1 MRIAITGSTG
11 LVGEA
16 LLPALVRLGH
26 QPVRVLRHTAP
37 DDLPAIRW
45 DPGRGEID
53 TDGFAGI
60 DAVIHLAGEPI
71 AARRWSENQKAKI
84 RESRVD
90 GTTLIAKT
98 IAKLPDG
105 PRVLI
110 SSSAIGY
117 YGERDEEI
125 LTEDS
130 GSGTG
135 FISDVCIGWEAATAE
150 AEAAGIRVVHTRTG
164 IVLSPMGGALAEQL
178 PFFRFGLGGRF
189 GSGRQWWS
197 WVTLP
202 DVVGALIWLL
212 DVDEG
217 GPVNLTSP
225 NPVTNAEF
233 TKTLGRVL
241 RRPTPFP
248 TPEGGGVGSL
258 GSGADR
264 CTALHEH
271 PCAPGAPGRQ
281 RVRVHPSGIG
291 AGLARSSGPA
301 LIADQASMSTL
312 LP

>member
-16 LLPALVRLGH
+16 LLPVLMRLGH
-26 QPVRVLRHTAP
+26 QPVRVLRHTPP
-37 DDLPAIRW
+37 DDLPAVRW
-45 DPGRGEID
+45 DPARGEID
-53 TDGFAGI
+53 TDGFAGV
-60 DAVIHLAGEPI
+60 DAIIHLAGEPI
-71 AARRWSENQKAKI
+71 AARRWSEDQKAKI

-90 GTTLIAKT
+90 GTTLISDT
-98 IAKLPDG
+98 IARLPDG

-125 LTEDS
+125 LTEES
-130 GSGTG
+130 GAGTG
-135 FISDVCIGWEAATAE
+135 FISDVCIGWEAATSE
-150 AEAAGIRVVHTRTG
+150 AEAAGIRVVHARTG

-197 WVTLP
+197 WVALP

-212 DVDEG
+212 DVDES
-217 GPVNLTSP
+217 GPVNVTSP
-225 NPVTNAEF
+225 NPVTNGEF

-248 TPEGGGVGSL
+248 TPKLGVWARL
-258 GSGADR
+258 GR
-264 CTALHEH
+264 ELTEALLYTST
-271 PCAPGAPGRQ
+271 
-281 RVRVHPSGIG
+281 RVHPGRLVDSGFEFTHPV
-291 AGLARSSGPA
+291 LEPA
-301 LIADQASMSTL
+301 LRDL
-312 LP
+312 LDRP